1 MDAEKLQKAVAE
13 ELAAKRIGQSLQMY
27 GGVFLGLNSLGRTKW
42 IKRKEPPGAIACRP
56 VRTRRQRCQSAT
68 LRIAPCGFDVSPF
81 ALKLRRVG
89 RKSAPV
95 CLSEGRR
102 HIR

>member
-42 IKRKEPPGAIACRP
+42 IKRKEPPGAMLRYDGRLTTPSACP
-56 VRTRRQRCQSAT
+56 HIVT
-68 LRIAPCGFDVSPF
+68 LSW
-81 ALKLRRVG
+81 
-89 RKSAPV
+89 
-95 CLSEGRR
+95 LS
-102 HIR
+102 